1 MNNNNVELLDMNN
14 IEIQIK
20 KTPIFVEHWFEGS
33 LTHEGKEY
41 KFWLI
46 DPRGKDEEGREYEEE
61 IRWWFKQVPME
72 VRRMSGEIINMY
84 KERE

>member
-1 MNNNNVELLDMNN
+1 MNN

-20 KTPIFVEHWFEGS
+20 KEPLFQELWFEGS
-33 LTHEGKEY
+33 ITYKEKEY

-46 DPRGKDEEGREYEEE
+46 DPKGKDEEGKEYEEE
-61 IRWWFKQVPME
+61 IRWFYKQVPME

-84 KERE
+84 KERK

>member
-1 MNNNNVELLDMNN
+1 MDN

-20 KTPIFVEHWFEGS
+20 KHPLFQELWFEGFI
-33 LTHEGKEY
+33 TYKEKEY

-46 DPRGKDEEGREYEEE
+46 DPKGKDEEGKEYEEE
-61 IRWWFKQVPME
+61 IRWFYKQVPME

-84 KERE
+84 KERK

>member
-1 MNNNNVELLDMNN
+1 MNN
-14 IEIQIK
+14 IKIQIK
-20 KTPIFVEHWFEGS
+20 KTPSFVEEWSEGS
-33 LTHEGKEY
+33 VIFQEKEH

-46 DPRGKDEEGREYEEE
+46 DPKGKDEEGREYEIE

-84 KERE
+84 KERK